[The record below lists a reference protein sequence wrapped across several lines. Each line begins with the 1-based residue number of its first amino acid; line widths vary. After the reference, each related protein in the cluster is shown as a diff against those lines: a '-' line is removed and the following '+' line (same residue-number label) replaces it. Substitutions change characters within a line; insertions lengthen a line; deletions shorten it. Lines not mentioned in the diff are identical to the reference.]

1 LTDHEENEMSAIIDV
16 EGIGEVYTDKLKA
29 AGITTTGALLKE
41 GATPAGRKKIERA
54 TGIGHKLILRW
65 TNHVD
70 LFRIKGVQKQYAEL
84 LEASGVDSI
93 PELAQRDPTHLHPK
107 LVQVN
112 ETKKLVRKLP
122 TPKQVA
128 DWVAQAKK
136 LPRVV
141 TY

>member
-1 LTDHEENEMSAIIDV
+1 MSAIIDV
-16 EGIGEVYTDKLKA
+16 EGIGEVYAAKLKD
-29 AGITTTGALLKE
+29 AGIVTTEALLKE
-41 GATPAGRKKIERA
+41 GATPAGRKKIEKA
-54 TGIGHKLILRW
+54 TGIGHKFILKW

-70 LFRIKGVQKQYAEL
+70 LYRIKGVQKQYAEL

-107 LVQVN
+107 LVEVN
-112 ETKKLVRKLP
+112 EKKKLVRKLP
-122 TPKQVA
+122 TQKQVK

-136 LPRVV
+136 LPRVI